1 MGFKVLSRIAA
12 ILAGLALCCG
22 LSAQEKKTREDSL
35 VRLMKGS
42 SVRLI
47 EKDGKA
53 YREAADATFL
63 HNGTYLIC
71 DTAIWNVDEKVINA
85 FGHVQII
92 QDETVLTSDKLD
104 YVIDENMAKFRGTL
118 VQLRDKENS
127 TLRTRHL
134 DYNTKDSVAIFSGGA
149 SMKDKTGQIIESED
163 GHYFTADK
171 MFTFRKNVNM
181 FTDSIFVRTE
191 ELDYHSGRNEAIF
204 RTRIDFWKDDNM
216 LTADCGNYKRAEET
230 FFFTGNVHGT
240 TKDQESWSDSL
251 YYYRTP
257 GDILLLGRAQMQDTT
272 RNTAALAGYIYYCDS
287 SSRITMKRD
296 AAFAMKTDRDG
307 KVDTLYFGA
316 DAFFY
321 EVVRKCDIPEA
332 EVKCA
337 AERLSDMFVDPVSE
351 YRRRAAEEAAK
362 AKEEEE
368 KAQQGGRPQPGGKPQ
383 LGPKKDKPAPP
394 QEDTTSLQAPSDSL
408 SVPVDSLAAALDT
421 IPPPPDTTGIGFLEG
436 VGNVKIFR
444 RDLQAKADSL
454 RYNDLDSIA
463 RFYIDPIIWNEGRR
477 QYSSDSL
484 FCLVRNGGMD
494 RASLL
499 SNAFI
504 ITEEDSVYYDQI
516 KATEVM
522 AYFDSTAALTRF
534 DALGGANAHF
544 YLKENGVI
552 ATVNVVESKM
562 LSATMYKG
570 DVDRV
575 YYYDSPKNDAYPCP
589 QLPAADHRM
598 KGFNWSPDLRP
609 ASKADITP
617 LEVKPSERA
626 KYAKRPKAEFK
637 YTDIYFPGYI
647 AGVYREIEVRDS
659 LSKIPRPDTTSALE
673 LKKVDADSVS
683 VIAASDSLKAGADS
697 LAAPMDS
704 SSVKAPSDSTAAA
717 ADSLGQK
724 EKVNPKKAAR
734 EAARKARW
742 DKKDA
747 EDAAKA
753 AAKKEKEAERHR
765 KRVLREIER
774 IDRQNAAD
782 DARRA
787 KFEEKFR
794 KKKLKEEMKKA
805 KKYGNVVE

>member
-1 MGFKVLSRIAA
+1 MGIEDIRRVASV
-12 ILAGLALCCG
+12 LAGLALC
-22 LSAQEKKTREDSL
+22 LNVSAQEKQSQDDSL

-47 EKDGKA
+47 EKEGKA
-53 YREAADATFL
+53 YREALDATFL

-104 YVIDENMAKFRGTL
+104 YVIDENMAKFRGSL
-118 VQLRDKENS
+118 VQLKDKENS

-134 DYNTKDSVAIFSGGA
+134 DYNTKDSIAIFSGGA

-163 GHYFTADK
+163 GHYFSEGK
-171 MFTFRKNVNM
+171 LFTFRKNVNM

-204 RTRIDFWKDDNM
+204 RTRIDIWKDDNM
-216 LTADCGNYKRAEET
+216 LTADRGDYKRNVET

-257 GDILLLGRAQMQDTT
+257 GDVLLLGHAQIQDTT

-287 SSRITMKRD
+287 SSRITMKKD

-321 EVVRKCDIPEA
+321 EVIRKCDIPEE
-332 EVKCA
+332 EVKLA
-337 AERLSDMFVDPVSE
+337 GERLSDMFVDPVSE
-351 YRRRAAEEAAK
+351 YRRRAAEEAAR
-362 AKEEEE
+362 AREEAERE
-368 KAQQGGRPQPGGKPQ
+368 NQRGMPTIAG
-383 LGPKKDKPAPP
+383 KKDRQEPQAEKPA
-394 QEDTTSLQAPSDSL
+394 DDSL
-408 SVPVDSLAAALDT
+408 AVAADSLAAALDT

-436 VGNVKIFR
+436 VGNVRIFR
-444 RDLQAKADSL
+444 QDLQAKADSL

-463 RFYIDPIIWNEGRR
+463 RFYIDPVIWNEGRR

-522 AYFDSTAALTRF
+522 AYFDSTAALSRF
-534 DALGGANAHF
+534 DALGGSSAHF

-562 LSATMYKG
+562 MSAVMYKG

-575 YYYDSPKNDAYPCP
+575 YYFDAPKNDAYPCP

-598 KGFNWSPDLRP
+598 KGFNWQPDLRP

-617 LEVKPSERA
+617 LEVRPSERA
-626 KYAKRPKAEFK
+626 EYARRPGPKFR

-659 LSKIPRPDTTSALE
+659 LSRIPHPDPDTSST
-673 LKKVDADSVS
+673 
-683 VIAASDSLKAGADS
+683 DS
-697 LAAPMDS
+697 LAVAADS
-704 SSVKAPSDSTAAA
+704 SIVAPDSTAFAPDSTAFAPDSLSAAVDTAALKTA
-717 ADSLGQK
+717 ADSTAVTDSLGR
-724 EKVNPKKAAR
+724 KVNPRKAAR
-734 EAARKARW
+734 DAARQARW
-742 DKKDA
+742 EQKDA
-747 EDAAKA
+747 ADAARA

-765 KRVLREIER
+765 QRVLRELQR

-787 KFEEKFR
+787 KFEERFR
-794 KKKLKEEMKKA
+794 KRKFKSEMKKTE
-805 KKYGNVVE
+805 KNGKLVE